1 MVQEEELLRK
11 AVVRFNGTLVG
22 LIFGLICGIGLFLAT
37 NILVLKGGKQVG
49 PHLILLAQFFPG
61 YRVTFMGSL
70 VGFVYAAAVGFVIG
84 WVLGAV
90 YNKFAGV

>member
-11 AVVRFNGTLVG
+11 AVLRFNGRLVG
-22 LIFGLICGIGLFLAT
+22 LIFGLIAGIGLFVAT
-37 NILVLKGGKQVG
+37 NILVLKGGNQVG

-61 YRVTFMGSL
+61 YRVTFVGSI
-70 VGFVYAAAVGFVIG
+70 VGFVYAAVVGFVIG

-90 YNKFAGV
+90 YNKFASA

>member
-11 AVVRFNGTLVG
+11 AVLRFNGRLVG

-61 YRVTFMGSL
+61 YRVTFMGSI
-70 VGFVYAAAVGFVIG
+70 VGFVYAAVVGFVIG

-90 YNKFAGV
+90 YNKFASV

>member
-1 MVQEEELLRK
+1 MVREEELLRK
-11 AVVRFNGTLVG
+11 AVLRFNGWLVG

-70 VGFVYAAAVGFVIG
+70 VGFVYAAVVGFVIG

-90 YNKFAGV
+90 YNKFATV

>member
-11 AVVRFNGTLVG
+11 AVVRFNGRLVG
-22 LIFGLICGIGLFLAT
+22 LMFGLICGIGLFLAT

-49 PHLILLAQFFPG
+49 SHLVLLAQFFPG
-61 YRVTFMGSL
+61 YRVTFLGSL
-70 VGFVYAAAVGFVIG
+70 IGFVYAAVVGFVIG

-90 YNKFAGV
+90 YNKLASV

>member
-11 AVVRFNGTLVG
+11 AVSRFNGTLVG
-22 LIFGLICGIGLFLAT
+22 LIFGLICGISLFLAT
-37 NILVLKGGKQVG
+37 NILVLKGGQQVG
-49 PHLILLAQFFPG
+49 PHLMLLAQFFPG

-70 VGFVYAAAVGFVIG
+70 VGFAYAAVVGFVMG

-90 YNKFAGV
+90 YNKLASV

>member
-1 MVQEEELLRK
+1 MVREEELLQN
-11 AVVRFNGTLVG
+11 AVIRFNGRLVG

-49 PHLILLAQFFPG
+49 AHLILLAQFFPG

-70 VGFVYAAAVGFVIG
+70 VGFVYAALVGFVIG

-90 YNKFAGV
+90 YNKIASV